1 MKRHWIWL
9 ALGAVT
15 AVAIPAHAGQSI
27 LKAIAPAGSDGTR
40 VILVI
45 DWPQAKAHAADAE
58 MVMLRRRPAGM
69 PSVADTLVV
78 LPADSSRYED
88 SGLDPQQA
96 YHYFAYFKTKDS
108 TTTQF
113 GSIPAVVHLGP
124 IHTRPDR

>member
-1 MKRHWIWL
+1 MKHFWIWL
-9 ALGAVT
+9 ALGALV
-15 AVAIPAHAGQSI
+15 AVAIPVQAGQSI
-27 LKAIAPAGSDGTR
+27 LKALAPAGGDGTR

-45 DWPQAKAHAADAE
+45 DWPQVKAHAANAE
-58 MVMLRRRPAGM
+58 LVMLRRRPAGM
-69 PSVADTLVV
+69 PSVADTLAL

-88 SGLDPQQA
+88 SGLDPNQA

-108 TTTQF
+108 TTTEF